1 VTRRASILILLA
13 ASMAVAGCG
22 AQRTYAWRGYD
33 EVLYAHYRNPQARQ
47 AYLERLRIIVETC
60 EARGERM
67 PPGLYAE
74 YGYALYEE
82 GRGDDAVIWFEK
94 ERDQWPESQ
103 ALMDKMI
110 RNAKMRRDGARP
122 AGGGNP

>member
-1 VTRRASILILLA
+1 
-13 ASMAVAGCG
+13 MAVAGCG